1 MIKVII
7 ADDHELMREGVKKII
22 NQEPGMEIAG
32 EASNSV
38 ELYERIED
46 TEFDILVLDI
56 SMPGKSGIEIM
67 KELKV
72 SKNKIKV
79 IILTMHP
86 EDRFALRALKAGALG
101 YLTKETASEELV
113 NAIRKVFNGGKFIT
127 EKVANILL
135 DDYSSEDADLPIHHL
150 LSDREF
156 EVLVK
161 IASGKKVNDIS
172 LELNISPATVNTY
185 RARVMEKLGLKS
197 NVEITRYALENNIT
211 E

>member
-7 ADDHELMREGVKKII
+7 ADDHELMREGIKKII
-22 NQEPGMEIAG
+22 NQEPGMEVVS
-32 EASNSV
+32 EASNAAM
-38 ELYERIED
+38 LYELID
-46 TEFDILVLDI
+46 DVEFDILVLDI

-67 KELKV
+67 KDLKIT
-72 SKNKIKV
+72 KNKTKV

-86 EDRFALRALKAGALG
+86 EDRFALRALKAGASG

-113 NAIRKVFNGGKFIT
+113 HAIRKVYNGGKYFT
-127 EKVANILL
+127 ETVANILL
-135 DDYSSEDADLPIHHL
+135 DEFSYENTDLPVHHL

-156 EVLVK
+156 EVLAK
-161 IASGKKVNDIS
+161 IASGKKVNEIS

-185 RARVMEKLGLKS
+185 RSRVMEKLGLKS